1 MRTPTLAS
9 ALRLAARLAI
19 TIACAAPLAPLELR
33 LGTGVTAERWSAL
46 RTAGAQAGSEMIAG
60 PITTLRFDRLA
71 LLFLAPTDDEMDA
84 LDRLHG
90 AYLER
95 FRAEIVPEIEA
106 LAGAMRGSMPS
117 KAEFEKFL
125 RDLDRIEAKVADA
138 DRAFLDAAAGLV
150 AEERRGGIV
159 RIRDARERQRLRS
172 GLARMAPMVAGGGAV
187 SFVDL
192 ADLVSREEYA
202 LAVDEAQRE
211 AFDAILRGLESR
223 ALIQARAYHAAAGDT
238 FSAYFDIAAG
248 MQAEMEAQRAAAAAA
263 GAEDGGAAAMQ
274 SAMQTM
280 MERMRAVAEPVV
292 KAVRANHTA
301 NRSALAQLN
310 GVLPEEIHLAV
321 REDVATRTLG
331 MMRYALAGILP
342 DGDIRALLRRIAR
355 DPRLDAAIRAAAAEI
370 GLRWRRASIGEI
382 EKLVDAAADDR
393 LPTNPMMAGM
403 MGGGEG
409 PLGEVGKRLE
419 DLGQRTLRELQ
430 SLLGADESRYF
441 VVAKTET
448 PEGEV
453 ERIYP
458 SAPEEE
464 PDAEGESEGGGD
476 FGGMRGKFTQ
486 TVPLPVP
493 EQEVVRLA
501 RLAGVGEDALAVV
514 ESIARDAGERAR
526 KELDALRERHTERQ
540 RRAWSMT
547 AEGGVEFDATAAAE
561 ASTVLREA
569 LPAVLAADRALRTDL
584 AAALGLADDHP
595 LILLLELERL
605 PAAAADSWA
614 RESPVASPAQVLFSS
629 KATPAEVAA
638 FFAAGSEAWR
648 ALAAE
653 IPALGAASIEILA
666 EVTKS
671 QHGFGAGQSQEENE
685 RATATMMRAN
695 ARMQQAHDALATK
708 VADAFE
714 RSIADGIADPEAAR
728 RLRGAYRRIAYPDI
742 HRRGEDLS
750 PVLAVACELRDLSD
764 QQLAR
769 LEVLRSQYADRHDA
783 LCDEMVGL
791 AGGERFGQEDEES
804 WRAYAERQAKTED
817 IRFRLKEATE
827 KARGAAIRILGRAR
841 AEDVRGLVLDSEA
854 RRAAREA
861 EGGYDPFSADTEDD

>member
-1 MRTPTLAS
+1 MRIPTVSRS
-9 ALRLAARLAI
+9 AFARLA
-19 TIACAAPLAPLELR
+19 TRLAFAVACAAPLAPVEFH
-33 LGTGVTAERWSAL
+33 LGAGTSAVRWSAL
-46 RTAGAQAGSEMIAG
+46 RTAGAQQAREMISG
-60 PITTLRFDRLA
+60 PITTVRFARLA
-71 LLFLAPTDDEMDA
+71 SLYLAPTDDEMDA
-84 LDRLHG
+84 LDRVHG
-90 AYLER
+90 AYLDR
-95 FRAEIVPEIEA
+95 FRAEIVPEIETLFGA
-106 LAGAMRGSMPS
+106 LRGSMPS

-125 RDLDRIEAKVADA
+125 RDLERLEAKVADA
-138 DRAFLDAAAGLV
+138 DRAFLDAAAELV
-150 AEERRGGIV
+150 AGERRDGMV

-172 GLARMAPMVAGGGAV
+172 GLARIAPMVSGGANA

-192 ADLVSREEYA
+192 ADLVAREEYA

-223 ALIQARAYHAAAGDT
+223 ALIQARVYHAAADDT
-238 FSAYFDIAAG
+238 LSAYFDVTAG
-248 MQAEMEAQRAAAAAA
+248 MQAEMESQQAAAAAS

-274 SAMQTM
+274 ASMQAM
-280 MERMRAVAEPVV
+280 MERLRAVAEPVV

-321 REDVATRTLG
+321 REDVAMRTLG
-331 MMRYALAGILP
+331 MMRYALAGVLP

-355 DPRLDAAIRAAAAEI
+355 DPRLDAATRAEAVEI

-403 MGGGEG
+403 MVGGEG

-464 PDAEGESEGGGD
+464 PDAEGASEGGGE
-476 FGGMRGKFTQ
+476 FGGMRGKFAH

-526 KELDALRERHTERQ
+526 KELDALRERHAERQ
-540 RRAWSMT
+540 QRAWSMT

-561 ASTVLREA
+561 ASAVLREA

-595 LILLLELERL
+595 LLRLLELERL
-605 PAAAADSWA
+605 PAAAADSWT
-614 RESPVASPAQVLFSS
+614 RGSPVASPAQVLFSA

-638 FFAAGSEAWR
+638 FLAAGSEAWR

-653 IPALGAASIEILA
+653 IPALGAASIEIYA

-685 RATATMMRAN
+685 RAQATMMRAN
-695 ARMQQAHDALATK
+695 DRMQQAHDALATK

-742 HRRGEDLS
+742 YRRGEDLS
-750 PVLAVACELRDLSD
+750 PVLAAACELRDLSD

-769 LEVLRSQYADRHDA
+769 LEVLRSQYTDRHDA

-791 AGGERFGQEDEES
+791 AGGERFGSEDEES

-827 KARGAAIRILGRAR
+827 KARAAAIRILGPAR
-841 AEDVRGLVLDSEA
+841 AEDVRGLVLDDEA
-854 RRAAREA
+854 RRAARGER
-861 EGGYDPFSADTEDD
+861 GGFDVFDDD